1 MEFLGSH
8 NSWTYLRPRRWWM
21 RLIRFAA
28 RCQRVSVREQYEDY
42 GVRCFDLRVR
52 FDHGEMVMAH
62 GVVEY
67 RYALAQLLQDL
78 RWMNTEGDCLVRVVH
93 EVRTRS
99 QQSESSAVAFRDF
112 CSMLEATYPAVSFWC
127 GRNLADWQVDY
138 QFMNTDPSC
147 EELYASVCPPRFDDI
162 WPWLFAWLNNS
173 YIRLQ
178 GTDKEVL
185 LIDFVDIE

>member
-1 MEFLGSH
+1 MTGEERQFLLTSAWIFMRHG
-8 NSWTYLRPRRWWM
+8 RRD
-21 RLIRFAA
+21 RARGVCEALCEANPHDGVAA
-28 RCQRVSVREQYEDY
+28 SALAELLLED
-42 GVRCFDLRVR
+42 
-52 FDHGEMVMAH
+52 GEAVLAH
-62 GVVEY
+62 GIVEY

-78 RWMNTEGDCLVRVVH
+78 RWMNTEGDCMVRVVH

-112 CSMLEATYPAVSFWC
+112 CAMLEATYPAIRFWC

-138 QFMNTDPSC
+138 QFMQPDPSC
-147 EELYASVCPPRFDDI
+147 EELYASVCPPRFDDV

-185 LIDFVDIE
+185 LIDFIDIE